1 MTNIQNIIEKV
12 IKKNEHKFPPQLQ
25 DPIAN
30 FLRYGMTGYAHYH
43 GYDKEL
49 LSFMRFLSKPI
60 KAPCLNSNFRT
71 DSFFETNFPSI
82 YSNRVFRHFSETMY
96 NMKQK
101 NYGAGEA
108 LLAMFYDDI
117 EQTGKIGDF
126 VLGKK
131 HLEVKSVVSAASC
144 KAHKDS
150 SHRPSNAAFKK
161 LYGEKKK
168 GLHQFWDGSLSVFKE
183 YCKSVYPQFSGS
195 IIEEVYSQDS
205 DSKCR
210 QTLGLHVL
218 REYKKIDEFDNLIVV
233 KPSGDGDISFLNISD
248 FTDDSFVKDNI
259 KFRPA
264 LYRGKCT
271 QALGDGYV
279 DITLK

>member
-12 IKKNEHKFPPQLQ
+12 IKKNEHKFPNQLQ

-43 GYDKEL
+43 GYNKEL

-117 EQTGKIGDF
+117 EQAGKIGDF

-131 HLEVKSVVSAASC
+131 HLEVKSVVSSASL
-144 KAHKDS
+144 KAHGNS
-150 SHRPSNAAFKK
+150 SFRPSNEAFKR
-161 LYGEKKK
+161 LYGAKQN
-168 GLHQFWDGSLSVFKE
+168 GLHQFWNGSLDTFKE
-183 YCKSVYPQFSGS
+183 FCKILYPQFS
-195 IIEEVYSQDS
+195 EELVEEIHSLND
-205 DSKCR
+205 DTKCR
-210 QTLGLHVL
+210 QHLGLHVL
-218 REYKKIDEFDNLIVV
+218 NEYKKIDKFDNLIVV
-233 KPSGDGDISFLNISD
+233 KPSGNGDISFLNIAD
-248 FTDDSFVKDNI
+248 FNSGDFIKDNI
-259 KFRPA
+259 RFTPV
-264 LYRGKCT
+264 LYRGRGT

-279 DITLK
+279 DIQLK